1 VYYPTDPH
9 PVIHLGESQMKKQW
23 LGILIAG
30 ALVGCGGGDKPA
42 DTAATATTAATPAAP
57 AEEEKVLN
65 IYNWSDYIAEDTVA
79 NFEKETGIKVTY
91 DVFDS
96 NEILETK
103 LVTGNTGYDIVV
115 PSLSFLAR
123 QIQAGVFQPI
133 DRSKLANY
141 GNLDPKLMATIAHLD
156 ADNAHSVPYL
166 WGTTGIGYNVAKVK
180 EVLGEGAVLDSWSM
194 VFEPETLK
202 KLSACGVAMLDTPS
216 EMIPPVLLYLGEEPN
231 SFDAAVIQKAVDR
244 LQQLR
249 PHITYFH
256 SSQYINDLANGDICV
271 AVGWSGDIF
280 QARDRAAEA
289 AKGVEIAY
297 TIPKEGAPVWF
308 DMLAIPKDAKHTANA
323 HKFIDY
329 LMRPG
334 SDGRHLQLRVLRQR
348 QSRTFGATGRR
359 VGTHQP
365 GRLSQRRGDG
375 QVVLA
380 RGAAGLRSI
389 ASFNRHWTTLK
400 TGQ

>member
-1 VYYPTDPH
+1 
-9 PVIHLGESQMKKQW
+9 MKKHW

-30 ALVGCGGGDKPA
+30 ALAGCGGDKPA
-42 DTAATATTAATPAAP
+42 DNAATNATTPAQPAA
-57 AEEEKVLN
+57 EEKVLN
-65 IYNWSDYIAEDTVA
+65 IYNWSDYIAEDTIA

-123 QIQAGVFQPI
+123 QVQAGVFQPI
-133 DRSKLANY
+133 DKSKITNY
-141 GNLDPKLMATIAHLD
+141 GNLDPKLMGTIAQLD
-156 ADNAHSVPYL
+156 EGNSYSVPYL

-180 EVLGEGAVLDSWSM
+180 EILGENAPVDTWAM
-194 VFEPETLK
+194 VFEPENLK
-202 KLSACGVAMLDTPS
+202 KLSACGVALLDTPS
-216 EMIPPVLLYLGEEPN
+216 EMIPPVLKYLGEEPN
-231 SFDAAVIQKAVDR
+231 SFDEAVIQKAVDR

-271 AVGWSGDIF
+271 AIGWSGDIF

-297 TIPKEGAPVWF
+297 SIPKEGAPVWF
-308 DMLAIPKDAKHTANA
+308 DMMAIPKDAK
-323 HKFIDY
+323 
-329 LMRPG
+329 
-334 SDGRHLQLRVLRQR
+334 
-348 QSRTFGATGRR
+348 
-359 VGTHQP
+359 
-365 GRLSQRRGDG
+365 
-375 QVVLA
+375 
-380 RGAAGLRSI
+380 
-389 ASFNRHWTTLK
+389 
-400 TGQ
+400 